1 MISTALA
8 DILNQFSDAVH
19 QRLGCGDPYF
29 LGGQAHQIM
38 MVELAEAAKDPEQ
51 LSQFEKEVGA
61 RMEEL
66 GLSTY
71 PRPRGF
77 EMIS

>member
-1 MISTALA
+1 MISTALD

-19 QRLGCGDPYF
+19 QRPGCGDSYV

-38 MVELAEAAKDPEQ
+38 MVELAEVAKDPEK
-51 LSQFEKEVGA
+51 LVQFEQEVGA

-66 GLSTY
+66 GLNTY